1 MSEQLGN
8 GVKVGEAGS
17 HFTDSQAKAK
27 DFRNVS
33 SIWASKCISFDE
45 GLEKLS
51 NEQSVI
57 EDFREPLSAFDTV
70 VTDKGKF
77 ALRKKSTGKDYIPT
91 PHALRQMAVAGQ
103 TSAWMFEDLCTDKVG
118 TKKGEEFKYR
128 RDSSDAGLLKRIV
141 DHTLF
146 NGSRF
151 DQDKTRLFRTWKNGS
166 LRAVLSDK
174 YAIVNNEWYLE
185 LLKKLVPGGLLSH
198 WRGDADSLYGNILIP
213 DSIRQETD
221 SAYGAML
228 SVGNSEIGMRRI
240 SNLPSIF
247 RAICMNG
254 CIWEQESGKNVRQ
267 VHRGELNLDQLEYT
281 IKTNIQA
288 QIPLLN
294 KGIDTLLDTRSRTFG
309 DVSVDQML
317 AATAKQY
324 KVSRTDMVGIRKG
337 FDVEVGILGT
347 DARSSFG
354 LINAITR
361 HSQNC
366 EPDAWVSFDQLGG
379 RLSQQ
384 SEKQWGNLKALGKTF
399 TETKDVEK
407 LIGLNV

>member
-1 MSEQLGN
+1 MSENLG
-8 GVKVGEAGS
+8 GGKKAGTVGE
-17 HFTDSQAKAK
+17 HFTDSQGKAK

-33 SIWASKCISFDE
+33 SIWSSKCISFDE
-45 GLEKLS
+45 GIEKLS
-51 NEQSVI
+51 NEQAVI

-77 ALRKKSTGKDYIPT
+77 ALRKKSSGKEYIPT
-91 PHALRQMAVAGQ
+91 AHALRQIAVAGQ
-103 TSAWMFEDLCTDKVG
+103 TSAWMFEDLTTDKAG
-118 TKKGEEFKYR
+118 TKKDEEFKYR
-128 RDSSDAGLLKRIV
+128 RDNSDAELLKKIV

-146 NGSRF
+146 NKSRF
-151 DQDKTRLFRTWKNGS
+151 SQSKERLFRTWKNGS

-174 YAIVNNEWYLE
+174 YAIVNNEWYLK

-221 SAYGAML
+221 SAYGGML
-228 SVGNSEIGMRRI
+228 SVGNSEIGMRRL
-240 SNLPSIF
+240 SNMPSVF

-254 CIWEQESGKNVRQ
+254 CIWEQEAGKNVRQ
-267 VHRGELNLDQLEYT
+267 VHRGELNLDQVEYT
-281 IKTNIQA
+281 IKSNIQN
-288 QIPLLN
+288 QIPLLT
-294 KGIDTLLDTRSRTFG
+294 KGIDTLLDTRTRKFG

-324 KVSRTDMVGIRKG
+324 KVARTDMVGIRKG
-337 FDVEVGILGT
+337 FDTEVGILGT
-347 DARSSFG
+347 DARTSFG

-366 EPDAWVSFDQLGG
+366 TPDSWVSFDQLGG

-384 SEKQWGNLKALGKTF
+384 SENQWGTLKALGKTF
-399 TETKDVEK
+399 TEKKDVEK

>member
-8 GVKVGEAGS
+8 GDKVGTVGS
-17 HFTDSQAKAK
+17 HFTDSQAKAT

-33 SIWASKCISFDE
+33 QIWRDKCITFDE
-45 GLEKLS
+45 GLDKLA

-57 EDFREPLSAFDTV
+57 EDFREPLSAFSTV
-70 VTDKGKF
+70 VTDKGQF
-77 ALRKKSTGKDYIPT
+77 ALRKKSTGKDFIPT

-103 TSAWMFEDLCTDKVG
+103 TSAWMFEDLSTDKPG

-128 RDSSDAGLLKRIV
+128 RDSSDADLLKRIV

-146 NGSRF
+146 NKSRF
-151 DQDKTRLFRTWKNGS
+151 DQDKNRLFRTWKNGS

-198 WRGDADSLYGNILIP
+198 WRGDADSIYGNILIP

-221 SAYGAML
+221 SAYGGML
-228 SVGNSEIGMRRI
+228 SIGNSEIGLRRL
-240 SNLPSIF
+240 SNMPSIF

-267 VHRGELNLDQLEYT
+267 VHRGELNLEQLSYT
-281 IKTNIQA
+281 IRTNIQN
-288 QIPLLN
+288 QIPLLS
-294 KGIDTLLDTRSRTFG
+294 KGIDTLLDTRTRTFG
-309 DVSVDQML
+309 DCSVDQVL
-317 AATAKQY
+317 AATAKQF
-324 KVSRTDMVGIRKG
+324 KVSRSDMVGIRKG

-347 DARSSFG
+347 DAKTSFG

-366 EPDAWVSFDQLGG
+366 DPDNWVSFDQLGG

-384 SEKQWGNLKALGKTF
+384 SEKQWGTLKGLARTI
-399 TETKDVEK
+399 TEKKDVEK